1 MKTLK
6 TLLVTTRKEWRAWLA
21 QNHAQETEVWLIF
34 HKKASGK
41 ARLPYEDAV
50 EEALCYGWIDSLV
63 RRIDE
68 QKYAQKF
75 TPRKSGSKW
84 SELNKERVRR
94 LLAAGKMTKAGKA
107 VLEKQRPESRNLK
120 AEEASST
127 VSADVKQAIGTVKAA
142 AENFAKLPPGYLK
155 MCMKWINAAKREET
169 RARRIKEFV
178 ELTEKGERIGMK

>member
-1 MKTLK
+1 
-6 TLLVTTRKEWRAWLA
+6 LVSTRREWRSWLA
-21 QNHAQETEVWLIF
+21 KHHTSETEVWLVF
-34 HKKASGK
+34 YKKASGK
-41 ARLPYEDAV
+41 PRLPYEDAV

-94 LLAAGKMTKAGKA
+94 LLAAGKMTRAGKA
-107 VLEKQRPESRNLK
+107 VLEKQKTESGKLNVAP
-120 AEEASST
+120 AE
-127 VSADVKQAIGTVKAA
+127 SANPAAEGVIPSDVKRMTRADKQA

-155 MCMKWINAAKREET
+155 MCMKWINAAKRDET
-169 RARRIKEFV
+169 RSKRIKEFV
-178 ELTEKGERIGMK
+178 ELTAKGERIGLK